1 MNQYIFTTS
10 RLDRNH
16 GGLTSSM
23 LKKVNILNEKMGIKP
38 LVLTFHLDVKYESIV
53 EEIKDRYNLKEKA
66 IFLNINSYFK
76 EKNVDEKLLKFEFNI
91 DENLSKKLVDGKITE
106 YYSQNNKVYET
117 KYNNNQLSEI
127 KKIFE

>member
-1 MNQYIFTTS
+1 
-10 RLDRNH
+10 
-16 GGLTSSM
+16 
-23 LKKVNILNEKMGIKP
+23 MGIKP

-127 KKIFE
+127 KKFSNDKITEKFC